1 MTIPYLIFVYAALT
15 LCETTVHLKGEAVE
29 LTVLTTYTTGAGLD
43 GQGREDNF
51 SWC

>member
-15 LCETTVHLKGEAVE
+15 LCETTVHLKGEVVE
-29 LTVLTTYTTGAGLD
+29 LTVMTTYNTGAGLD
-43 GQGREDNF
+43 GQDREDNF